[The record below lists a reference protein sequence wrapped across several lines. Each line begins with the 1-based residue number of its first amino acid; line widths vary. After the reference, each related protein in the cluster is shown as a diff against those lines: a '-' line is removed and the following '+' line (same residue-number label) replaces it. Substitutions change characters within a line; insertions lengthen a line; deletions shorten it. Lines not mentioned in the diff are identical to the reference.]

1 MNEIKQQQQYYNMV
15 NTSKMGDLDI
25 NLITLYARTPA
36 LYDKRNPFYKD
47 KQYSERAWTDI
58 AMKLGYKGNSS
69 TLSPSVGSACL
80 TTLAIALSVEILKD
94 RMLQLRNRYNL
105 EKRKIEGQRSETSPN
120 PKSSWPLYKYLLFFD
135 GHIKQRRSYKMLKKI
150 QDAEAARGKTR
161 ESRGESSSQANSS
174 ANESF
179 HGDISMLS
187 SLIRERA
194 DSLNTEIKNEEDSDL
209 DNLVEAIPILNED
222 SSDNQLYVRSIPS
235 AFSRSVTDS
244 WRFSCRFNPY
254 HNANGA
260 KNGNDACSTSSFKMS
275 DENHSGPPQMTMLP
289 QHPYAATTST
299 SFDGFAN
306 LDKKFNKY
314 NAFGQFIA
322 ASLADLTDEK
332 ATDVMQRITMEIF
345 AAQRDLN

>member
-1 MNEIKQQQQYYNMV
+1 MNEIQQQQQYYNMV

-47 KQYSERAWTDI
+47 KQYSERAWNDI
-58 AMKLGYKGNSS
+58 SMKLGYK
-69 TLSPSVGSACL
+69 
-80 TTLAIALSVEILKD
+80 VEILKD

-105 EKRKIEGQRSETSPN
+105 EKRKIEGTRTETSPN

-150 QDAEAARGKTR
+150 QDAEADKAR
-161 ESRGESSSQANSS
+161 SDHRGETSSQANSS

-187 SLIRERA
+187 KLIRDRSE
-194 DSLNTEIKNEEDSDL
+194 SLNTEIKNEEDSDL
-209 DNLVEAIPILNED
+209 DMVEAIPILNEN
-222 SSDNQLYVRSIPS
+222 SSDNQI
-235 AFSRSVTDS
+235 
-244 WRFSCRFNPY
+244 FNY
-254 HNANGA
+254 NNANGA
-260 KNGNDACSTSSFKMS
+260 KNGNDACSTSSYKMTNS
-275 DENHSGPPQMTMLP
+275 VDNNSNGPPQMTMIP

-299 SFDGFAN
+299 PFDGFSS

-322 ASLADLTDEK
+322 ASLADLSDEK